1 MYRPQPARQ
10 RQTNTGRKKQA
21 QEQPLQSSPRQQP
34 SSYSP
39 YCSTGS
45 DVSCVEEEN
54 DIRDVDAKTQGK
66 SSHVSQSREVKLNI
80 HLQKNVHNIGKQS
93 HLELETNQTS
103 LFDRVNELNQL

>member
-1 MYRPQPARQ
+1 M
-10 RQTNTGRKKQA
+10 
-21 QEQPLQSSPRQQP
+21 QSSSRQQP
-34 SSYSP
+34 LSYSP

-66 SSHVSQSREVKLNI
+66 SPHVSQSRDVKLNI
-80 HLQKNVHNIGKQS
+80 HLQKKLHNVGKQS